1 MRRTRESAKLTMKR
15 LFILYFAGR
24 ARSLSF
30 VLGPVEERCIGE
42 AVRAKSLIA
51 GDWSCMNHNGTSS
64 LDVDMAVA
72 IRPPSGTNLFKKH
85 DAYGHFAV
93 TTFVNGLH
101 RICIFNESPTSKI
114 VTINLKTALE
124 VSDSSTVAKREH
136 VQAIEAELDR
146 MRKMAEHVYEEMLYM
161 RTRSETMQAAS
172 EGMRGRLLWVELMMM
187 CIVLVMGLWQ
197 IQYLKRY
204 FQCQHFNQD
213 RFCGTQF
220 AKRSK
225 PSKADNSRTIGGPKV
240 AIASRLC

>member
-1 MRRTRESAKLTMKR
+1 VCARAARKTPRPPVARGSAERSWTIRSDPSRPQRAKKTAPSLHTLLLNPGSKLYNSTKPLHRSEALANIFRRILTMKR
-15 LFILYFAGR
+15 LFIFSLAGR

-72 IRPPSGTNLFKKH
+72 IRSPSGTNLFEKH

-114 VTINLKTALE
+114 VTINLK
-124 VSDSSTVAKREH
+124 VS
-136 VQAIEAELDR
+136 L
-146 MRKMAEHVYEEMLYM
+146 
-161 RTRSETMQAAS
+161 
-172 EGMRGRLLWVELMMM
+172 
-187 CIVLVMGLWQ
+187 
-197 IQYLKRY
+197 
-204 FQCQHFNQD
+204 N
-213 RFCGTQF
+213 
-220 AKRSK
+220 
-225 PSKADNSRTIGGPKV
+225 
-240 AIASRLC
+240 